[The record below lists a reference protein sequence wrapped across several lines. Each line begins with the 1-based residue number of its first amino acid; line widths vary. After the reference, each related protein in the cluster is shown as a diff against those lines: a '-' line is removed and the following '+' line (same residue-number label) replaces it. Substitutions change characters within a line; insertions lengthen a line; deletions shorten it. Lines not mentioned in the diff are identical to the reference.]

1 MKHLSHVVLVLVLLA
16 VGVGAASAAFT
27 GPYYDT
33 YVILGSGGTNNPTA
47 PQVVVADSTGTC
59 NDTWIGYL
67 QFDASGIGTVSS
79 ASLVLTHG
87 GTLNGLATNPT
98 LTLYGVPDFDLATV
112 GPTNA
117 PTTGAAEVIENKT
130 IASGTTSGTKLTWGG
145 SDPGLKNYIQ
155 SQADTDDVVTLAMS
169 FSANCSTTSQVN
181 FYSQEYSTAGSRPV
195 LTVEGTKPNAVEVS
209 TASAQRASSWPL
221 YAGLSAVA
229 LFVVTGVV
237 ISRRRTA

>member
-1 MKHLSHVVLVLVLLA
+1 MKHLSYVVLVFVLLA
-16 VGVGAASAAFT
+16 VTVGAASAAFT

-59 NDTWIGYL
+59 NDTWIGYF

-87 GTLNGLATNPT
+87 GTLNGLANNPT
-98 LTLYGVPDFDLATV
+98 LTLYGVADFDPATL

-117 PTTGAAEVIENKT
+117 PTTSGADVIENKV
-130 IASGTTSGTKLTWGG
+130 IASATTSGTKLTWGG
-145 SDPGLKNYIQ
+145 SDPELKNYIQ
-155 SQADTDDVVTLAMS
+155 RQADTDNVVTLAMS

-181 FYSQEYSTAGSRPV
+181 FYSQEFSTAGSRPV
-195 LTVEGTKPNAVEVS
+195 LTIEGTNPNSVEVS
-209 TASAQRASSWPL
+209 TASAQRTAWPL
-221 YAGLSAVA
+221 YAGLGAVA
-229 LFVVTGVV
+229 LFVVAGVV